1 MGGVLSIVLY
11 FHLSL
16 HVGCL
21 GENRQIYSLSFE
33 VKMSGPGGF
42 TSKTENGLQLDF
54 KGRNLKL

>member
-1 MGGVLSIVLY
+1 MGGVLFIVLY

-21 GENRQIYSLSFE
+21 GENRQIYRLSFE